1 MLTGATRLKLVAFA
15 VIGVLV
21 IAFIAV
27 RYADLGRYV
36 GLRGYY
42 VVHVELGEG
51 GGIFTNAEVTYRG
64 VTVGR
69 VGAMRLTGDGVEVDA
84 RIDDS
89 APRIPSDVRAVVA
102 DRSAVGEE
110 YLDLRPQTGT
120 GPYLAEGA
128 RIDRADTQT
137 PLPVTTLLTTVDG
150 LAASVPQQ
158 SLRTVVD
165 ELDDAFAGRGQDLQI
180 LLDTSSSLA
189 TAATNDL
196 APTTTLID
204 NGQVVL
210 TTQRDESGALASFS
224 HDLDLLAR
232 QLATSDP
239 DLRRLLAAA
248 PQAATQITGLLH
260 DTDPAL
266 TALLGNL
273 LTTSDIALVRQNG
286 IEQTLVTLP
295 GAVAAGATAIGP
307 SGAAFGMV
315 LTFFDPLPCTAGY
328 QGTPYR
334 NGLDT
339 SSGPPVNTGAQ
350 CTLPPSSG
358 VDVRGSANAPH

>member
-1 MLTGATRLKLVAFA
+1 MLTGMTRLRLVAFA

-42 VVHVELGEG
+42 VVHVELREG

-102 DRSAVGEE
+102 NRSAVGEE
-110 YLDLRPQTGT
+110 YLDLRPQSDNGT
-120 GPYLAEGA
+120 YLAEGA
-128 RIDRADTQT
+128 HIERANTQT
-137 PLPVTTLLTTVDG
+137 PLPVTGLLTTVDG
-150 LAASVPQQ
+150 LANSVPQQ

-165 ELDDAFAGRGQDLQI
+165 ELDTAFAGRGQDLQI

-189 TAATNDL
+189 NAASNDIG
-196 APTTTLID
+196 PTTTLID

-210 TTQRDESGALASFS
+210 TSQRDESDALESFS
-224 HDLDLLAR
+224 HDLNLLAA
-232 QLATSDP
+232 QLAGSDP

-248 PQAATQITGLLH
+248 PEAADQITGLLR

-266 TALLGNL
+266 GALLSNL
-273 LTTSDIALVRQNG
+273 LTTSDVALVRQDG

-295 GAVAAGATAIGP
+295 AAVAAGSTAIGP

-328 QGTPYR
+328 GGTQYR
-334 NGLDT
+334 NGLVT
-339 SSGPPVNTGAQ
+339 SPNANPNTGAR
-350 CTLPPSSG
+350 CTSPPSSG